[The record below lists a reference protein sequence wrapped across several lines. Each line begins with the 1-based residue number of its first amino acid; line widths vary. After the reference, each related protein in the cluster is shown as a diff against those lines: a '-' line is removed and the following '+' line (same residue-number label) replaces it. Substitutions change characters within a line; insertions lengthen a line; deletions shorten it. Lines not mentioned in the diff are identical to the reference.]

1 MTYTEYYSRYA
12 ADSEKRSAAYTYL
25 VDYALSRKR
34 RGRDKL
40 ETEFDLDMESSQPAV
55 FIPGMIYT
63 FMYARPDEQVI
74 SDVRFTDVVPL
85 VMVTGRPDPAH
96 IEGLNFNLLLP
107 EFRAA
112 VLDIINETNP
122 DFYDN
127 VENDGFAMNDVL
139 YQTLAD
145 PVRRGM
151 FMKSVNYRLSAD
163 ITSACRRYRV
173 ANCSEI
179 RLVEYDMWKY
189 IPFLSYGKSVRG
201 AALSAVQRAVLQA
214 DK

>member
-1 MTYTEYYSRYA
+1 MTYTDYYRKYA
-12 ADSEKRSAAYTYL
+12 ADSEKRSVAYMYL

-34 RGRDKL
+34 RGQSKL

-96 IEGLNFNLLLP
+96 IEGLNFNLLP
-107 EFRAA
+107 SEFRAA
-112 VLDIINETNP
+112 VLDLVNETNP

-127 VENDGFAMNDVL
+127 VENNGFAMNDIL
-139 YQTLAD
+139 YQTFAD

-163 ITSACRRYRV
+163 ITAACRRYYV
-173 ANCSEI
+173 MNCTDV
-179 RLVEYDMWKY
+179 RLVEYDM
-189 IPFLSYGKSVRG
+189 
-201 AALSAVQRAVLQA
+201 
-214 DK
+214 

>member
-1 MTYTEYYSRYA
+1 MTYTEYYRKYA

-34 RGRDKL
+34 HGQDKL

-55 FIPGMIYT
+55 FISGMIYT
-63 FMYARPDEQVI
+63 FMYVRPDEQVI

-85 VMVTGRPDPAH
+85 VMVTGWSDPAH

-112 VLDIINETNP
+112 VLDIINDTNP

-127 VENDGFAMNDVL
+127 VENDGFTMNNVL

-163 ITSACRRYRV
+163 ITSACRRYYVR
-173 ANCSEI
+173 NCTEI
-179 RLVEYDMWKY
+179 RLVEYDM
-189 IPFLSYGKSVRG
+189 
-201 AALSAVQRAVLQA
+201 
-214 DK
+214 

>member
-1 MTYTEYYSRYA
+1 MTYTEYYKKYE
-12 ADSEKRSAAYTYL
+12 ADPEKRSAAYKYL

-34 RGRDKL
+34 RGPAKL

-63 FMYARPDEQVI
+63 FMYVRPDEQVI

-85 VMVTGRPDPAH
+85 VMVTGHPDAAH
-96 IEGLNFNLLLP
+96 IEGINFNLLPP
-107 EFRAA
+107 EFRAS
-112 VLDIINETNP
+112 VLDIINDTNP

-127 VENDGFAMNDVL
+127 VENDGFVMNDRL
-139 YQTLAD
+139 YQTLVD
-145 PVRRGM
+145 PIRRGV
-151 FMKSVNYRLSAD
+151 FMKFVNYSLSAD
-163 ITSACRRYRV
+163 ITSACRRYYTG
-173 ANCSEI
+173 NCTEI

-201 AALSAVQRAVLQA
+201 AVLSVVQRAVLNA

>member
-1 MTYTEYYSRYA
+1 MTYTEYYNRYA
-12 ADSEKRSAAYTYL
+12 AASEKRSAAHTYP

-112 VLDIINETNP
+112 VLDVINETNP

-127 VENDGFAMNDVL
+127 VENDGVAMNDVL

-189 IPFLSYGKSVRG
+189 IPFLSYGESVRG